1 MAPGVPAGAHTA
13 RRGQDRGGNW
23 ENVSSYFPTIFAQH
37 SSHPSGTRRCVRTVK
52 KTFFLTSVV
61 SDSILT
67 GFDVDGRPIIYM
79 RPGRENTETSP
90 RQLRHLVYILCVR
103 SRFVDKLP
111 NKLIIWRG
119 L

>member
-1 MAPGVPAGAHTA
+1 MAPGIPAGALPT

-23 ENVSSYFPTIFAQH
+23 ENVSAHISLPSFRDAPTRARNF
-37 SSHPSGTRRCVRTVK
+37 CKK
-52 KTFFLTSVV
+52 KTFFLTSFV

-90 RQLRHLVYILCVR
+90 RQLRHLVYILCVP
-103 SRFVDKLP
+103 V
-111 NKLIIWRG
+111 
-119 L
+119 